1 MKHLLLILMIF
12 ISFAQMSI
20 FAQKDRKY
28 IREGNKAFASGK
40 YQDAELSY
48 RKALD
53 KTKEPVKP
61 SFNIGDALY
70 KQKKFEDAAGQ
81 FDKLAE
87 AETNKES
94 VARTYHNLGNSY
106 LQANKLKESIEAYK
120 KALRNNPGDMETKYN
135 LAYAQEKLKEQ
146 QKKQQ
151 KNKDKNKDNKD
162 NKDKNKNKKDQN
174 KDQNKDKNKDQNKK
188 DQDKKD
194 QNKQDQNK
202 NKDQQQKQQQPQ
214 PNQISKEDAARI
226 LQALANQEKDVQKK
240 VKKAKAQKA
249 KVKTTINW

>member
-1 MKHLLLILMIF
+1 MKQLLLILMVF
-12 ISFAQMSI
+12 ISLAHLSL

-28 IREGNKAFASGK
+28 IREGNKEFASGK
-40 YQDAELSY
+40 YQEAELAY

-53 KTKEPVKP
+53 KTEDPVKS

-87 AETNKES
+87 VETDKES

-120 KALRNNPGDMETKYN
+120 DALRKNPYDMETKYN

-146 QKKQQ
+146 QKKKQQ
-151 KNKDKNKDNKD
+151 NKDKNKDNKD
-162 NKDKNKNKKDQN
+162 NKDKNKDKKNQN
-174 KDQNKDKNKDQNKK
+174 KDQNKDQNKK

-202 NKDQQQKQQQPQ
+202 NKDQQKKQQQQPQ

>member
-1 MKHLLLILMIF
+1 MSSLKMKQLLLILMVF
-12 ISFAQMSI
+12 LSLAHLRL

-28 IREGNKAFASGK
+28 IREGNKEFASGK
-40 YQDAELSY
+40 YQEAELAY

-53 KTKEPVKP
+53 KTEDPVKS

-87 AETNKES
+87 VETDKES

-120 KALRNNPGDMETKYN
+120 DALRKNPYDMETKYN

-146 QKKQQ
+146 QKKKQQ
-151 KNKDKNKDNKD
+151 NKDKNKDNKED
-162 NKDKNKNKKDQN
+162 KNKDKKNQN
-174 KDQNKDKNKDQNKK
+174 KDQNKDQNKK

-202 NKDQQQKQQQPQ
+202 NKDQQKKQQQQPQ